1 MNNLTDLREQIQ
13 EDIIAYFSGETPL
26 KVAQI
31 HTDELCQIVVDR
43 VTELQDNQ
51 ELYPDGAITAGDK
64 KLQEMENQ
72 CEK

>member
-31 HTDELCQIVVDR
+31 HTDELCQIIVDR
-43 VTELQDNQ
+43 VTELQDNL
-51 ELYPDGAITAGDK
+51 E
-64 KLQEMENQ
+64 EN
-72 CEK
+72 